1 MRILILLLVLLSL
14 PVMPVCALELTA
26 PEVPEAGAAL
36 MPEDTS
42 SFSDSLMELLEKALM
57 AVEPDLADAVTVSAS
72 VICIVMVFSLLHSFR
87 GGIHKATHIAGSLAV
102 ASILL
107 QNTTSLIRLGTGTIT
122 ELSNYGKLL
131 LPVMTAAMASQG
143 GVTTSAVLYTGT
155 AAFDLLL
162 TGLISRILV
171 PAVYFFLAMAAANSA
186 LGEDI
191 LKKLRDFIKWFIG
204 WTLKT
209 LLTVFTTYM
218 GITGVVSG
226 TTDAVALKATK
237 FTISSV
243 VPVVGGILSDASEA
257 VLVSAGLVK
266 NAAGIYGILAAL
278 AVFLVPFLKIGIQY
292 AVIKLTAALCSL
304 FAAKQLSDLIED
316 FSAAMGFVLAMTGSA
331 CLLLLISTI
340 CFLKGVG

>member
-1 MRILILLLVLLSL
+1 MRKLLLLLALLSFL
-14 PVMPVCALELTA
+14 VMPASALEIKA
-26 PEVPEAGAAL
+26 PEVPEAGAQL
-36 MPEDTS
+36 MPKDTT
-42 SFSDSLMELLEKALM
+42 SFSDALMELLEKALLT
-57 AVEPDLADAVTVSAS
+57 VEPDLAEATQISVSM
-72 VICIVMVFSLLHSFR
+72 ICIVMVFSLLHSF
-87 GGIHKATHIAGSLAV
+87 GGSTQKAAYIAGSLAI

-107 QNTTSLIRLGTGTIT
+107 NSTNSLIRLGTSTIT

-143 GVTTSAVLYTGT
+143 GVTTSTVLYTGT

-162 TGLISRILV
+162 SSLISKILV
-171 PAVYFFLAMAAANSA
+171 PAVYFFLALAAANSA
-186 LGEDI
+186 IGADI
-191 LKKLRDFIKWFIG
+191 LKRLRDFIKWFIS

-292 AVIKLTAALCSL
+292 AVVKFTAALCSL
-304 FAAKQLSDLIED
+304 FGTKQLSDLIED
-316 FSAAMGFVLAMTGSA
+316 FSTAMGFLLAMTGSA
-331 CLLLLISTI
+331 CLLLLISTV
-340 CFLKGVG
+340 CFLKGVA

>member
-1 MRILILLLVLLSL
+1 MRKLVLLLFFLSFL
-14 PVMPVCALELTA
+14 AVPASALELTA
-26 PEVPEAGAAL
+26 PEVPQSGAEL
-36 MPEDTS
+36 MPGDTT
-42 SFSDSLMELLEKALM
+42 SFSDALLELLQKALLTIQ
-57 AVEPDLADAVTVSAS
+57 PDLAEAVQIS
-72 VICIVMVFSLLHSFR
+72 VAVLCSVMIFTLLQSFA
-87 GGIHKATHIAGSLAV
+87 GGPTKIAVIAGSVAI

-107 QNTTSLIRLGTGTIT
+107 KNTDSLIRLGTSTIT
-122 ELSNYGKLL
+122 ELSEYGKLL
-131 LPVMTAAMASQG
+131 LPVMTAALAGQG
-143 GVTTSAVLYTGT
+143 GSAASTALYAGT
-155 AAFDLLL
+155 AAFDMLL
-162 TGLISRILV
+162 TGLISKLLV
-171 PAVYFFLAMAAANSA
+171 PAVYLFLALAAANSA

-191 LKKLRDFIKWFIG
+191 LKRLRDFVKWFIS

-218 GITGVVSG
+218 SITGVVSG

-266 NAAGIYGILAAL
+266 NAAGIYGIIASL
-278 AVFLVPFLKIGIQY
+278 AVFLAPFLRIGVHC
-292 AVIKLTAALCSL
+292 AVLKLTAALCSL
-304 FAAKQLSDLIED
+304 FGTKQLTDLIED
-316 FSAAMGFVLAMTGSA
+316 FSTAMGFLLAMTGSA